1 MLLNTTFG
9 KSLENE
15 VKGQVTSKEQY
26 CLPLSLYFLMVFAM
40 LFPCFEVILICDI
53 IAIFFLQ
60 MYARV
65 IMF

>member
-15 VKGQVTSKEQY
+15 VKGQVTSKELLAIIIIFFNGFCY
-26 CLPLSLYFLMVFAM
+26 AVSLFWGDFDMWHNS
-40 LFPCFEVILICDI
+40 DI
-53 IAIFFLQ
+53 FLQ